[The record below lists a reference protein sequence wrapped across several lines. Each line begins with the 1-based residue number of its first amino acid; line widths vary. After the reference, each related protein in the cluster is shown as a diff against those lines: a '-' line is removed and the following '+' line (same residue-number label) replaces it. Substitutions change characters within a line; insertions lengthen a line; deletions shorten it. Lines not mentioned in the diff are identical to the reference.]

1 MLELEELTYRIRGC
15 VFEVYRCLGHGF
27 LEKVY
32 ENALCMELQSQ
43 GIEAKAQVPLE
54 VRYKGAVVGE
64 YVADILVEDR
74 VLLELKAQRQLSP
87 GNESQLLNYLRA
99 GKWQVGM
106 LINFAFPK
114 AQIRRLIV

>member
-1 MLELEELTYRIRGC
+1 MLELENLTYRIRGC

-32 ENALCMELQSQ
+32 ENALCMELQSH
-43 GIEAKAQVPLE
+43 GVEVKTQVPLE
-54 VRYKGAVVGE
+54 VRYKGKVVGE
-64 YVADILVEDR
+64 YVADLLVEGR

-87 GNESQLLNYLRA
+87 GNEAQLLNYLRA
-99 GKWQVGM
+99 GQWQVGL

-114 AQIRRLIV
+114 AQIKRLIV